1 MVECDPN
8 SPPSQSASTFQHGAK
23 TSRIESNPF
32 SNKAVVTGYSIRGS
46 AWDEEGGVEEEE
58 DDSSD
63 QPQILLATGRR
74 KSDVVKNRRGTV
86 APSPAQSNVLLLLL
100 LQPRL

>member
-32 SNKAVVTGYSIRGS
+32 SNKAAVTGYSIRGS

-58 DDSSD
+58 DDQEED
-63 QPQILLATGRR
+63 KEITTQT
-74 KSDVVKNRRGTV
+74 
-86 APSPAQSNVLLLLL
+86 
-100 LQPRL
+100 